1 MGKAQELLDAYNN
14 LEQEMQQFS
23 GLASKVLNSISNHEF
38 VPERVNTDMM
48 QSIIELNKKEKDCF
62 KLYNDLKLGNGIP
75 KQMSVMKAQIEE
87 KLKSDKKEDYLDSVK
102 KSFMSLY
109 SEDSQVEDILK
120 EYKEKIKNINTEK
133 YTVEECLIYIKPY
146 AVFLSMIKED
156 DPVKSIERVP
166 VLIEYFGSELVAHIT
181 VVKDIHIGEDAEDF
195 SVIDGA
201 QKSDSKDDEADAA
214 EAKDV
219 EETKDVAETKD
230 ASDTDESKIIQLNPE
245 KTDDKSEDSSDKVD
259 SQKENEDRTLSDELE
274 HIKNEEAKKDAQR
287 EKIERRIK
295 EEEQRREKQRK
306 LEAERKENLKA
317 VLEEESF
324 SESKLDDQELRDMQD
339 DKEKK
344 RKWCR

>member
-1 MGKAQELLDAYNN
+1 
-14 LEQEMQQFS
+14 
-23 GLASKVLNSISNHEF
+23 
-38 VPERVNTDMM
+38 
-48 QSIIELNKKEKDCF
+48 
-62 KLYNDLKLGNGIP
+62 
-75 KQMSVMKAQIEE
+75 
-87 KLKSDKKEDYLDSVK
+87 
-102 KSFMSLY
+102 
-109 SEDSQVEDILK
+109 
-120 EYKEKIKNINTEK
+120 
-133 YTVEECLIYIKPY
+133 
-146 AVFLSMIKED
+146 MIKED

-195 SVIDGA
+195 SIIDGA
-201 QKSDSKDDEADAA
+201 QKSDSKDDGADAA
-214 EAKDV
+214 ESKDV
-219 EETKDVAETKD
+219 
-230 ASDTDESKIIQLNPE
+230 SDTDESKVIPLNPE
-245 KTDDKSEDSSDKVD
+245 KNDDKSEDSSDKAE

-317 VLEEESF
+317 ILEEESF

-344 RKWCR
+344 RKWFR

>member
-1 MGKAQELLDAYNN
+1 MSKAQELLEAYND

-62 KLYNDLKLGNGIP
+62 KIYNDLKLGNGIP

-109 SEDSQVEDILK
+109 SDDSQVEDILK

-195 SVIDGA
+195 SIIDGA
-201 QKSDSKDDEADAA
+201 QKSDSKDAGA
-214 EAKDV
+214 
-219 EETKDVAETKD
+219 DVAESKD
-230 ASDTDESKIIQLNPE
+230 VSDTDESKVIPLNPE
-245 KTDDKSEDSSDKVD
+245 KNDDKSEDSSDKAE

-287 EKIERRIK
+287 EIIERRIK

-317 VLEEESF
+317 LLEEESF

-344 RKWCR
+344 RKWFR